1 MADGQRRAKAGGEF
15 GANGE
20 WYEGGKFIATTD
32 HVKLPPVKWEP
43 SLAATAEALA
53 REERSRRWTAAYDA
67 WMAARAEVNASAI
80 AFLLAQQPQG
90 VYFEQFLP
98 SLGRQLR
105 DEGSLSRKQA
115 QYAAKGILGRYTNK
129 TAESHEALIEQFTET
144 FTFNEG

>member
-53 REERSRRWTAAYDA
+53 REERSRRVAAPADA
-67 WMAARAEVNASAI
+67 ASVTVWRMTPPTFPPNRIIREGEDICPICGSGRRSHQDGSRGHAMPVT
-80 AFLLAQQPQG
+80 LLTRL
-90 VYFEQFLP
+90 V
-98 SLGRQLR
+98 RWI
-105 DEGSLSRKQA
+105 
-115 QYAAKGILGRYTNK
+115 KGI
-129 TAESHEALIEQFTET
+129 
-144 FTFNEG
+144 